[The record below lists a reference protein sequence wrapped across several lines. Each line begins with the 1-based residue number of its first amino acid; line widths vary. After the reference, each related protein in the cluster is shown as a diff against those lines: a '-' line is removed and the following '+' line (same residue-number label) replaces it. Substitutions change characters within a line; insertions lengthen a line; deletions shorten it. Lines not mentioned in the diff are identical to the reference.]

1 MNRLRVLGF
10 VILAIGIGIN
20 LVSENDGT
28 GFIFGF
34 LIGIGAIL
42 LVTGRIGK
50 FKSKHIASD
59 L

>member
-1 MNRLRVLGF
+1 MLGF

-28 GFIFGF
+28 GFISGF